1 MNICAIIL
9 NRNLP
14 KVTDKLYKNLKKN
27 NKTLDI
33 FVVEAGSDENNLS
46 KYVTWYANWEDAKNN
61 GLRYSRGINF
71 ALSNLYKEKKFYN
84 YDAFIFL
91 TNDTFF
97 SNYALEKKIKNIF
110 KKHKKLGIL

>member
-1 MNICAIIL
+1 MKICAIIL

-27 NKTLDI
+27 NKSLDI

-71 ALSNLYKEKKFYN
+71 ALSNLYKEKNFTTTM
-84 YDAFIFL
+84 L
-91 TNDTFF
+91 LFF
-97 SNYALEKKIKNIF
+97 
-110 KKHKKLGIL
+110 